1 VDFVSFGN
9 KKKFN
14 DFKNQIPIIVQ
25 PLFEELRQFCLE
37 LGENI
42 VEDVRMH
49 RIVFCK
55 SMTFRWFTD
64 LEPTQNSILI
74 KIQKSRKIPITS
86 LEVFSYDNLEE
97 IKTSIKDAYTS
108 IH

>member
-1 VDFVSFGN
+1 MLIIS
-9 KKKFN
+9 
-14 DFKNQIPIIVQ
+14 FKNQIPIIVQ

-74 KIQKSRKIPITS
+74 KIQKSLKIPITT

>member
-1 VDFVSFGN
+1 VFLDS
-9 KKKFN
+9 
-14 DFKNQIPIIVQ
+14 FKNQIPIIVQ

-86 LEVFSYDNLEE
+86 LEVFSYDKLEE

>member
-1 VDFVSFGN
+1 
-9 KKKFN
+9 
-14 DFKNQIPIIVQ
+14 
-25 PLFEELRQFCLE
+25 
-37 LGENI
+37 
-42 VEDVRMH
+42 MH
-49 RIVFCK
+49 RVVFCK

-74 KIQKSRKIPITS
+74 KIQKSRKIPITT

>member
-1 VDFVSFGN
+1 MDFVSFGN
-9 KKKFN
+9 KKNYN
-14 DFKNQIPIIVQ
+14 DFINQIPIIVQ

-74 KIQKSRKIPITS
+74 KIQKSRKIPITT

>member
-86 LEVFSYDNLEE
+86 LEVFSYDKLEE

>member
-1 VDFVSFGN
+1 MCIRDR
-9 KKKFN
+9 
-14 DFKNQIPIIVQ
+14 

-86 LEVFSYDNLEE
+86 LEVFSYDKLEE

>member
-1 VDFVSFGN
+1 MDFVSFGN

>member
-1 VDFVSFGN
+1 
-9 KKKFN
+9 
-14 DFKNQIPIIVQ
+14 
-25 PLFEELRQFCLE
+25 
-37 LGENI
+37 
-42 VEDVRMH
+42 MH

-86 LEVFSYDNLEE
+86 LEVFSYDKLEE

>member
-1 VDFVSFGN
+1 MDFVSFGN

-86 LEVFSYDNLEE
+86 LEVFSYDKLEE

>member
-1 VDFVSFGN
+1 MDFVSFGN
-9 KKKFN
+9 KKNYN

-74 KIQKSRKIPITS
+74 KIQKSRNIPITS
-86 LEVFSYDNLEE
+86 LEVFSYDKLEE